1 LAFSFSRGFF
11 QPECS
16 CVSSTQID
24 PHSPGVTRPQP
35 RNELFGFSRETK
47 QVARHCWA
55 GERARESVEQVHE
68 VFHCLLLY
76 SVNAAFCSPAIFF
89 SALASISRWIC
100 LRLCANSARWKELT
114 RQSREG
120 YRNTSQRRTQEERR

>member
-1 LAFSFSRGFF
+1 MLIIKSLIAKARA
-11 QPECS
+11 
-16 CVSSTQID
+16 
-24 PHSPGVTRPQP
+24 R
-35 RNELFGFSRETK
+35 LFGFSRETK
-47 QVARHCWA
+47 QVARHCSA

-114 RQSREG
+114 SQSREG
-120 YRNTSQRRTQEERR
+120 YRNTSRRRTQEKRR